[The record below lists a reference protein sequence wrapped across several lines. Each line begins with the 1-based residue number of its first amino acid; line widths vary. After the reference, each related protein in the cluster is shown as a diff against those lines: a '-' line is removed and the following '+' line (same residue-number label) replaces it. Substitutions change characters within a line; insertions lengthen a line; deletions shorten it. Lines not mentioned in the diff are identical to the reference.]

1 MIALSS
7 PILWYTSRAAGI
19 VTFVLLTIVMVFG
32 IMTATRVGNDQVP
45 RFAVAELHR
54 RLSLLAAVFVA
65 LHVLTTAIDSYV
77 PTGFLS
83 IILPGASSY
92 KTIWVAFGTVAIDLM
107 IAVIA
112 TSLLRQHL
120 SHDAWRAIHWLS
132 YLMWPVALVHVIM
145 IGSDLKRF
153 WMLGL
158 LAACAG
164 AVALALLWRV
174 WAHPHPGGALTA
186 VPKRTARRPSALSQ
200 RSVPS
205 PKPPASGSRP
215 VASTKR
221 RPR

>member
-7 PILWYTSRAAGI
+7 PTLWYTSRAAGI

-65 LHVLTTAIDSYV
+65 LHVFTTAIDSYV

-83 IILPGASSY
+83 IILPGASPY

-107 IAVIA
+107 IAIIV

-132 YLMWPVALVHVIM
+132 YLMWPVVLIHVIM
-145 IGSDLKRF
+145 IGSDMKRL
-153 WMLGL
+153 WMLALVVGCV
-158 LAACAG
+158 AV
-164 AVALALLWRV
+164 VALALVWRI
-174 WAHPHPGGALTA
+174 WAHPHPDGALTA
-186 VPKRTARRPSALSQ
+186 VPKRTARRRSALNRQVGTPQASPG
-200 RSVPS
+200 RS
-205 PKPPASGSRP
+205 

>member
-132 YLMWPVALVHVIM
+132 YLMWPVALV
-145 IGSDLKRF
+145 
-153 WMLGL
+153 
-158 LAACAG
+158 
-164 AVALALLWRV
+164 
-174 WAHPHPGGALTA
+174 
-186 VPKRTARRPSALSQ
+186 RRPGPEAHFG
-200 RSVPS
+200 RGCSVLACVF
-205 PKPPASGSRP
+205 PASFLP
-215 VASTKR
+215 VCVCVYASPCYLACYRHPKAAI
-221 RPR
+221 PAILFCL